1 MALNAT
7 GVEMKAVAAAIN
19 AAEPTRSILKRP
31 EAAAAEK
38 WAEEKREQER
48 VAKAEKNV
56 RIMRVRT

>member
-1 MALNAT
+1 
-7 GVEMKAVAAAIN
+7 MKAVAAAIN